1 VKNENNNKIMDLKGH
16 PIHRQTK
23 GKWNVQKNKTK
34 RRKTSH
40 PLFNGTIPKYLKS

>member
-1 VKNENNNKIMDLKGH
+1 MDLRGH
-16 PIHRQTK
+16 PIHRPRK
-23 GKWNVQKNKTK
+23 EKLNVQKNKTK